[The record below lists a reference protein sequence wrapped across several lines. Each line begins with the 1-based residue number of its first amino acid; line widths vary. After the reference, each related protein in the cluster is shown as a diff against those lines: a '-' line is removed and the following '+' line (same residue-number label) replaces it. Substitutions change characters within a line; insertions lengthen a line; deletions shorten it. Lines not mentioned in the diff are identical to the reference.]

1 MAMQGLPNGSRPNA
15 LDLKLDVRRDPGRTT
30 IRVIG
35 EVDWFCADKLKK
47 LLLSEMKRG
56 GQSVVDLS
64 ETRYM
69 DSSGIKALEQ
79 AVLGSPSTVT
89 VVTRPGS
96 AVARSLSI
104 CGVDHLVNVK
114 PTSKEVSGS

>member
-1 MAMQGLPNGSRPNA
+1 MAMQSPANGSQPDT
-15 LDLKLDVRRDPGRTT
+15 LGLKLDVRRDPGRTT

-104 CGVDHLVNVK
+104 CGVDHLVKVQPAQK
-114 PTSKEVSGS
+114 RVSDS